1 MKVDPS
7 DYTCSFYGICCMGS
21 NESKTQNYHH
31 GMTVMIQCNALPLHT
46 IFISRIFLILPP
58 VGFLV
63 TSDHDGP
70 DWHEGGGVGAAGA
83 DQAVL
88 GAAAAGPHQD
98 TQEEE

>member
-1 MKVDPS
+1 MQYLFTPFS
-7 DYTCSFYGICCMGS
+7 YPGFFLFYVP
-21 NESKTQNYHH
+21 T
-31 GMTVMIQCNALPLHT
+31 A
-46 IFISRIFLILPP
+46 
-58 VGFLV
+58 GFLV

-70 DWHEGGGVGAAGA
+70 DGHEGGGVGAAGA